1 MPMPSLATLL
11 GEMRA
16 NPEAFL
22 RHYRLDIG
30 GGAAKASGVATFRYA
45 NVAQLD
51 SEIIAMPG
59 FTTGLSGLLG
69 LQKQRRLIKF
79 TKVSLPPK
87 PAPDPLTEFEAHYI
101 AMTQTTDGPATTHVV
116 VPGAGG
122 PDIMLT
128 SQLSGCGFGIGNANG
143 GGDRILSHIQPPA
156 AGVSVHGALT
166 GGMGGGGTA
175 ATFEKDPNGGGRDY
189 AGNNRAT
196 VIGVRN
202 GTAWSFYAQV
212 YDTSQNSRELFKVVR
227 LN

>member
-22 RHYRLDIG
+22 RHYRVDIA
-30 GGAAKASGVATFRYA
+30 GGAAKASGIATFSYDNA
-45 NVAQLD
+45 NLQDNEVRF
-51 SEIIAMPG
+51 IPG
-59 FTTGLSGLLG
+59 FTTGLSGLFG
-69 LQKQRRLIKF
+69 LQKQRRLIKLR
-79 TKVSLPPK
+79 KVCVPPK
-87 PAPDPLTEFEAHYI
+87 PNPDPLTEFEAHYI

-128 SQLSGCGFGIGNANG
+128 SQLSGCGFGIGNPNG
-143 GGDRILSHIQPPA
+143 GGDRVLSHIQPSA
-156 AGVSVHGALT
+156 AGASVHGALA
-166 GGMGGGGTA
+166 GGMGGGGMA

-196 VIGVRN
+196 VIGLRN
-202 GTAWSFYAQV
+202 GATWSFYAQV
-212 YDTSQNSRELFKVVR
+212 YDTNQNTRELFKVVR